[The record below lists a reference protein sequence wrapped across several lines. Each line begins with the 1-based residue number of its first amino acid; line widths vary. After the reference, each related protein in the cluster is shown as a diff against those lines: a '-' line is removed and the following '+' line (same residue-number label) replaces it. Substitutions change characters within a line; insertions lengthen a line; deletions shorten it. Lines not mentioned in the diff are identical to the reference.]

1 MKTKQRTILAKK
13 LFGRKGRYWVFPSAP
28 KPKVPMADS
37 VRAALPLYA
46 TYPEFLLLTEP
57 SLVACALP
65 DKTEVLKTCR
75 QIKVA
80 KGDFLAN
87 DWLKRVSKT
96 WRESL
101 SPEFAFRPMS
111 GNVRYWW
118 CKVLSAKGASALWTY
133 LLFAV
138 DTGGRL
144 LRYTFYSAGE
154 KNDDSHY
161 YLVRSSKTRFE
172 KEETY
177 KSSKQFIAN
186 VRKISRKGE
195 HFICQEETRDEFI
208 QAIKNRD
215 GTFCVEYQMYYMPWQ
230 MMNEDCSMKDVLR
243 ILCLF
248 LKGGIPAISNAIE
261 WALCEHNNRKPF
273 DLGTELVKKLTK
285 AEKSGCQE
293 IVDTIHAVGVTSE
306 TPRGQIVYPTFL
318 NKRGRPVHWESTL
331 YYLPK
336 RVSRKVK
343 ALVRVCA
350 SLDKDIFPYHQ
361 RELGKI
367 FSAGIG
373 VRRNYKLA
381 LFWEKKALRRGSA
394 AARHEVSKLKA
405 MLDPDQKRKSTK
417 RRERL
422 QTIITEAL
430 RNFTTGK
437 NNREIVCDQV
447 YEILVEAEC
456 CIDDGRMTKKDGSAV
471 LRMCD
476 NVLRGIDDGSISASP
491 PSPHNPKISLLMPDV

>member
-1 MKTKQRTILAKK
+1 MKTKQRTLLAKK
-13 LFGRKGRYWVFPSAP
+13 LFERKGQYWLFPSAP

-37 VRAALPLYA
+37 VRVALPLYA

-65 DKTEVLKTCR
+65 DKTDVLKACR
-75 QIKVA
+75 QIKVT
-80 KGDFLAN
+80 KDDFLAN
-87 DWLKRVSKT
+87 VWMKRVSKT

-101 SPEFAFRPMS
+101 SPEFAFRSMS
-111 GNVRYWW
+111 GNVSYWW

-133 LLFAV
+133 LLLAV

-144 LRYTFYSAGE
+144 VRYTFYSAGE
-154 KNDDSHY
+154 INDDSHY

-177 KSSKQFIAN
+177 KSAKTFITN

-243 ILCLF
+243 VLCLF

-261 WALCEHNNRKPF
+261 WTLCEHNSRKPF
-273 DLGTELVKKLTK
+273 DLGIELVKKLTK

-293 IVDTIHAVGVTSE
+293 IVDTIHAVGVTSK
-306 TPRGQIVYPTFL
+306 TPSGQIVCPTFL

-336 RVSRKVK
+336 NVSRKVK
-343 ALVRVCA
+343 ALIRVCA
-350 SLDKDIFPYHQ
+350 SLDKDILPYHLH
-361 RELGKI
+361 ELGKI
-367 FSAGIG
+367 FSTGSG

-381 LFWEKKALRRGSA
+381 LFWEKKALRRGSVT
-394 AARHEVSKLKA
+394 ARHEVSRLKA
-405 MLDPDQKRKSTK
+405 ILDPELKRKSTK
-417 RRERL
+417 RREEL
-422 QTIITEAL
+422 QSKIAETL
-430 RNFTTGK
+430 RNFSTGK
-437 NNREIVCDQV
+437 SNDETSNNLV
-447 YEILVEAEC
+447 YDILVEAEC
-456 CIDDGRMTKKDGSAV
+456 CIHDGKMTKKDGCAV
-471 LRMCD
+471 LRLCD
-476 NVLRGIDDGSISASP
+476 SALREIDVGSMSILP
-491 PSPHNPKISLLMPDV
+491 QSPHNPNRHS

>member
-1 MKTKQRTILAKK
+1 MKTKERTIVAKK
-13 LFGRKGRYWVFPSAP
+13 LFGRKGRYWLFPSAP
-28 KPKVPMADS
+28 KPKIPMADS
-37 VRAALPLYA
+37 VHVALPLYA
-46 TYPEFLLLTEP
+46 TYPEFLRQTEP

-65 DKTEVLKTCR
+65 DKDDVLKVCR

-87 DWLKRVSKT
+87 AWMKRVLKT

-101 SPEFAFRPMS
+101 SPEFAFRPKS

-154 KNDDSHY
+154 INDDSHY
-161 YLVRSSKTRFE
+161 YLVRSCKTRFE
-172 KEETY
+172 KEERY
-177 KSSKQFIAN
+177 KSSKTLIAN

-195 HFICQEETRDEFI
+195 HFICQEETRDEYI

-248 LKGGIPAISNAIE
+248 LKGGIPAISNATE
-261 WALCEHNNRKPF
+261 WTLCEHNSRKPF
-273 DLGTELVKKLTK
+273 DLGIELVKRLAK

-293 IVDTIHAVGVTSE
+293 IVDTIHAVGVTSK
-306 TPRGQIVYPTFL
+306 TPSGQIVYPTFL
-318 NKRGRPVHWESTL
+318 NKRWRPVHWESTL

-336 RVSRKVK
+336 SVSRKVK
-343 ALVRVCA
+343 ALIRVCA
-350 SLDKDIFPYHQ
+350 SLDKDILPYHLH
-361 RELGKI
+361 ELGKI
-367 FSAGIG
+367 FSTGSG

-394 AARHEVSKLKA
+394 TARQEVSKLKA
-405 MLDPDQKRKSTK
+405 ILDPEHKRKSTK
-417 RRERL
+417 RRARF
-422 QTIITEAL
+422 QSKIAVAL

-437 NNREIVCDQV
+437 INCEDAYDLIYD
-447 YEILVEAEC
+447 ILVAAEC
-456 CIDDGRMTKKDGSAV
+456 CEHDGRMTPKDSSIV
-471 LRMCD
+471 LRLCSGALM
-476 NVLRGIDDGSISASP
+476 GIDDVSASASP
-491 PSPHNPKISLLMPDV
+491 PSPHNPK